1 MASLVSYFSSMEDP
15 RVARTRRHNFIDII
29 AMTISA
35 VICGCDD
42 WYEIELFART
52 KEAWFRGFLEL
63 PNGIPSHDT
72 FNRVFAA
79 INPKALQDC
88 FSHWIQDIATLSEGR
103 IISIDGKRLCQ
114 SGQDGKR
121 SVIHMVSAWCSH
133 NSMVLAQIKTDD
145 KSNEITAIPE
155 LLKKLDIA
163 GCTVTIDAIGCQ
175 SAIATQVVAAKAD
188 YLLAVKGNQER
199 LLDDMKEAFATTPA
213 TEMSAHTT
221 LEQGHGRIEKRT
233 CSVITD
239 TDWVCNRK
247 DWPGLK
253 TLVRVCSERTDK
265 ASDVKSVEERYY
277 ISSRD
282 AGAEALLAATR
293 QHWAIENNLHW
304 MLDVH
309 FGEDASTKRA
319 GNAAQNFALI
329 TRIALNLLKN
339 DKSKKTAIKN
349 KRLLAGWDHT
359 FLERILFGNN

>member
-52 KEAWFRGFLEL
+52 KQAWFRGFLAL
-63 PNGIPSHDT
+63 PGGIPSHDT

-79 INPKALQDC
+79 MDPKALQDC
-88 FSHWIQDIATLSEGR
+88 FCRWMEDIATLSQGR

-133 NSMVLAQIKTDD
+133 NSMVLAQVKTDD
-145 KSNEITAIPE
+145 KSNEITAVPE
-155 LLKKLDIA
+155 LLKILDIA
-163 GCTVTIDAIGCQ
+163 GCTVTIDAMGCQ
-175 SAIATQVVAAKAD
+175 SAIARQVVEGRAN

-199 LLDDMKEAFATTPA
+199 LLDDLREAFATTPA
-213 TEMSAHTT
+213 ANLSTHTT

-239 TDWVCNRK
+239 TDWVCKQK

-253 TLVRVCSERTDK
+253 ALVKVQAERTEK
-265 ASDVKSVEERYY
+265 ATSKKSVEERYY
-277 ISSRD
+277 ISSSA

-309 FGEDASTKRA
+309 FNEDASTKRA
-319 GNAAQNFALI
+319 GNAAQNFALV
-329 TRIALNLLKN
+329 TRIALNLLKK
-339 DKSKKTAIKN
+339 DKSKQTAIKN

-359 FLERILFGNN
+359 FLEQILFGTN